1 MQLTTFQDYTQLQPK
16 GLITIPK
23 KFRLSLGMEEKQ
35 LLRLTKEKTRLIIEP
50 VQVLSYPVRRYTKQD
65 LKAFFKLDANDS
77 KTLKAKNLL

>member
-35 LLRLTKEKTRLIIEP
+35 LLRLTKEKSRLIIEP

-65 LKAFFKLDANDS
+65 LKDFFKLDANDS
-77 KTLKAKNLL
+77 KSLKTKNLL